1 VNFHRTLARPAA
13 LLAIL
18 SAVAAIAAAAD
29 APARPRI
36 ALVLGGGGAR
46 GGAHLGVLEVLEN
59 LRVPI
64 DCIAGT
70 SMGALAGGA
79 YAAGVSPLEIQDL
92 VAKADWIGMFDDTAG
107 RQSVNLRRKELD
119 DRFYSGLELGVSRD
133 GVRFREGALAG
144 EKLKL
149 FFNHLVRSEFG
160 ERSIAQLPLPL
171 AIIATDIGTGERVA
185 IRGGNLTSAMRASM
199 SVPGLMTPVLREGR
213 KLVDGGLTDNLPV
226 EEAKRLC
233 NADLVIAV
241 NVGSPMLK
249 PDEVKGVVTV
259 LGQVVNLLTEQ
270 NVQKSKL
277 LLTPRDIYIEPD
289 LGDITAT
296 EFTRQLEAARRGR
309 EATQAA
315 AAQLRRYALP
325 EREYGAWRAN
335 VRLAAAQIPPVIDK
349 VEIAEMAFVNPRTLR
364 RGISQREGEPLDANE
379 LAKDL
384 VTEYSQG
391 DLLSLDY
398 SVVRE
403 RDRTILRIT
412 PVEKPWGP
420 GYLRFGLGLASDF
433 RAESSYNVRALYRRT
448 WINALG
454 GEWLLGTQIG
464 SEQNINT
471 EFYQPLDQ
479 RHASFLD
486 AYAAAGLR
494 KTPLFVGGERV
505 AVYRIQENRAGI
517 EGGVN
522 IGVHGQASVGWVERS
537 LGAVLDT
544 GPNNF
549 LNRSM
554 HVGGPTARVAIDT
567 YDQPFFPTG
576 GFKLDATY
584 FDALRVNDRDQGRTD
599 PYSRGE
605 VRFGAAYS
613 HNRFAYLARVEG
625 GTTFKGTL
633 PLADA
638 FTLGGPRRLAG
649 FANDQ
654 LLGGDYVFGRLDGQY
669 RINYASPLWGLTL
682 IAGVVVEGGR
692 MNKLLTETSL
702 SGWQRSF
709 GAYLAANTFL
719 GPVYIG
725 VADAKNGKGRFYLII
740 GTP

>member
-1 VNFHRTLARPAA
+1 MRFHRTLARSAA
-13 LLAIL
+13 LLVL
-18 SAVAAIAAAAD
+18 VSAPAAFAAPTDPA
-29 APARPRI
+29 ARPRI

-79 YAAGVSPLEIQDL
+79 YAAGVSPAEIQDL
-92 VAKADWIGMFDDTAG
+92 VGKSDWIGMFDDTAG

-119 DRFYSGLELGVSRD
+119 DRFYSGLELGISRD

-160 ERSIAQLPLPL
+160 ERSIEQLRLPI

-185 IRGGNLTSAMRASM
+185 IRSGNLTSAMRASM

-226 EEAKRLC
+226 EEAKKLC
-233 NADLVIAV
+233 NADIVIAV
-241 NVGSPMLK
+241 NVGSPLLK
-249 PDEVKGVVTV
+249 PEEVKGVVTV

-289 LGDITAT
+289 LEDITAT
-296 EFTRQLEAARRGR
+296 QFTRQLEAAKRGR
-309 EATQAA
+309 VAAQAA
-315 AAQLRRYALP
+315 SAELSRYALP
-325 EREYGAWRAN
+325 EKEYVAWRGKMRVDAP
-335 VRLAAAQIPPVIDK
+335 QTPPVIDK
-349 VEIAEMAFVNPRTLR
+349 VEIGETHFVNPETLR
-364 RGISQREGEPLDANE
+364 RAISQKEGAPLDANA

-403 RDRTILRIT
+403 RDRTILRLT

-433 RAESSYNVRALYRRT
+433 RAESAYNVRALYRRT

-454 GEWLLGTQIG
+454 GEWLLGTQLG

-479 RHASFLD
+479 RHWTFLD
-486 AYAAAGLR
+486 AYASAGLR
-494 KTPLFVGGERV
+494 KTPLFFGGDRV

-517 EGGVN
+517 EGGLN

-549 LNRSM
+549 LNRSI
-554 HVGGPTARVAIDT
+554 HVGGPTAKVAIDT

-576 GFKLDATY
+576 GFKLDASY
-584 FDALRVNDRDQGRTD
+584 FEARRVNDRDQGRTE

-605 VRFGAAYS
+605 LRFGAAYS
-613 HNRFAYLARVEG
+613 HGRFAYLGRIEG
-625 GTTFKGTL
+625 GTALKGTL

-638 FTLGGPRRLAG
+638 FTLGGPRRMAG

-654 LLGGDYVFGRLDGQY
+654 MLGGGYVFGRIDGQY

-682 IAGVVVEGGR
+682 IAGVVVEAGR

-709 GAYLAANTFL
+709 GGYLAANTFL

-725 VADAKNGKGRFYLII
+725 VADA
-740 GTP
+740 